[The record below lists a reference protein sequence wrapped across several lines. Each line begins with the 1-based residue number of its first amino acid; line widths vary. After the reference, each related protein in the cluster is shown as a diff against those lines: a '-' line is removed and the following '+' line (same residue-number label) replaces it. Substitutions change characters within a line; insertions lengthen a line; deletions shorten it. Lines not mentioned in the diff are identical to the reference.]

1 MFTSVICSFLFLF
14 MPLPCRAHVPLAFV
28 LISNIELGLHCTFV
42 GPLSYCPSQA
52 PLSDSI
58 NFTLQIL
65 VSAFSK
71 PFFMEEH
78 SSFYNA
84 IIFLKMIPRHLL
96 LSFSLFMTFWGF
108 SQESY
113 TTSTD
118 TGTSTEE
125 FVYKG
130 PIGDHSKEGQ
140 MAFVLNLLDLAGYV
154 IDRIEVYQT
163 LPNHARLFRVR
174 FDDDT
179 NGGFIFIRWDKKK
192 MENFVDNKRIDPGLY
207 YNLKAA
213 KEIMRQQTDLLSFG
227 VEDGALQAPDQEKI
241 SPEDLEGLRQQ
252 YDLDQE
258 EKKLRE
264 LEKANKSRKRRK
276 QN

>member
-1 MFTSVICSFLFLF
+1 
-14 MPLPCRAHVPLAFV
+14 
-28 LISNIELGLHCTFV
+28 
-42 GPLSYCPSQA
+42 
-52 PLSDSI
+52 
-58 NFTLQIL
+58 
-65 VSAFSK
+65 
-71 PFFMEEH
+71 
-78 SSFYNA
+78 
-84 IIFLKMIPRHLL
+84 MIPQHLL

-192 MENFVDNKRIDPGLY
+192 MENYVDNKRIDPGLY

-264 LEKANKSRKRRK
+264 LEKANKSRKRKK